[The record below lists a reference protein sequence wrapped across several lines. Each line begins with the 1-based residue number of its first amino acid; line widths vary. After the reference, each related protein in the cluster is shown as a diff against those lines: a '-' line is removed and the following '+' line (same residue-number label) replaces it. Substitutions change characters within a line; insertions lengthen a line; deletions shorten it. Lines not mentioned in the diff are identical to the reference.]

1 MDLKDI
7 PDRWKRFNP
16 ETPPYKFFPNRTRK
30 QTMMWSWMTIVGTSA
45 FAYILYAL
53 VEKKNDRDSE
63 KFKEYARTHTSIDMQ
78 RHIESQQEALQA
90 IFMKARRQR
99 LGLPGQVH
107 GSVEIVDPNS
117 EE

>member
-1 MDLKDI
+1 
-7 PDRWKRFNP
+7 
-16 ETPPYKFFPNRTRK
+16 
-30 QTMMWSWMTIVGTSA
+30 MTIIGTSA
-45 FAYILYAL
+45 VAYILYAL
-53 VEKKNDRDSE
+53 VEKKHEKDAD

-107 GSVEIVDPNS
+107 GSVEIRDPT
-117 EE
+117 EDE